1 MQCVLVS
8 LEDEE
13 ATFVDPALRG
23 KYCVCFDP
31 PDGSSNIDCGVSI
44 GTSQDFE
51 VVLQPGTNML
61 AAGYCMCGSSC
72 TLVLRTGS
80 GVNGFTLDPSL
91 GEFIL
96 THLDIKVNLRHLLRL
111 NYFLF
116 YGSGNTILMT
126 VSFILHFVQILK
138 MGKIYSINEGNAK
151 NWDAAVAKF
160 VEKGKYLKDGLP
172 PKSLRYIGR

>member
-1 MQCVLVS
+1 MSHLKLTCTINL
-8 LEDEE
+8 
-13 ATFVDPALRG
+13 
-23 KYCVCFDP
+23 
-31 PDGSSNIDCGVSI
+31 
-44 GTSQDFE
+44 
-51 VVLQPGTNML
+51 LQ
-61 AAGYCMCGSSC
+61 
-72 TLVLRTGS
+72 LVLSTGS

-138 MGKIYSINEGNAK
+138 MGKIYSVNEGNAK
-151 NWDAAVAKF
+151 NWDAAVAKYVSF
-160 VEKGKYLKDGLP
+160 MF
-172 PKSLRYIGR
+172 S